1 MAEAPGQEKTEA
13 PTPRRRSKAREEGNV
28 ARSMEVSSVVVLS
41 VSLAA
46 LAYLGPDMTERAA
59 SLLTWQ
65 FQHIAA
71 PDISEETIPV
81 HVRRIASVIA
91 AIILPF
97 AGIVAVAAVGSNVAQ
112 TGIMLSLKPL
122 APKASRI
129 SPASGIKKIISKRGA
144 VELAK
149 SLAKMAI
156 VAAIAG
162 WTLTGTLDALLP
174 LMSADLFDAFGIIL
188 GAVLRMAAGAALA
201 LTIVAILDFFFQRW
215 DNEKQLMMTKQE
227 IKDEHKQNEGDP
239 QLKGKIRS
247 TQLESTRRRTM
258 EDVKTADVVVTN
270 PIRFAVALKYDT
282 ERSKAPRVV
291 AKGAR
296 ILARRIRE
304 IAIENGIP
312 IVEDPPLARA
322 LYKACE
328 VGSEIPLSLYQA
340 VAELL
345 AFVFRQR
352 EKVAAGGIR

>member
-1 MAEAPGQEKTEA
+1 
-13 PTPRRRSKAREEGNV
+13 
-28 ARSMEVSSVVVLS
+28 
-41 VSLAA
+41 
-46 LAYLGPDMTERAA
+46 
-59 SLLTWQ
+59 
-65 FQHIAA
+65 
-71 PDISEETIPV
+71 
-81 HVRRIASVIA
+81 
-91 AIILPF
+91 
-97 AGIVAVAAVGSNVAQ
+97 
-112 TGIMLSLKPL
+112 
-122 APKASRI
+122 
-129 SPASGIKKIISKRGA
+129 
-144 VELAK
+144 
-149 SLAKMAI
+149 
-156 VAAIAG
+156 
-162 WTLTGTLDALLP
+162 
-174 LMSADLFDAFGIIL
+174 MSADLFDAFGVIL